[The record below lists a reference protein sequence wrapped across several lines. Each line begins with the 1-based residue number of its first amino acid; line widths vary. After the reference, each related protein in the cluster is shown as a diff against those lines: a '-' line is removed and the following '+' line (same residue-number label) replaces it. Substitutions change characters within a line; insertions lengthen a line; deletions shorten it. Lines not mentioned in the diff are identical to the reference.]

1 MAFFLQSVRLGSP
14 RSQGEGLRLGTV
26 RYLPRGVK
34 KEDYARLDLFD
45 VWLPMLAPSRSL
57 LQQTKNQRESPET
70 FLRRYRAE
78 MKRTEAR
85 QLIQLLAHLAARTP
99 LSVGCFCEDESR
111 CHRSVLFQLI
121 RAAGGPRG

>member
-14 RSQGEGLRLGTV
+14 RSKGEGLRLGTV

-34 KEDYARLDLFD
+34 KEDYARLNQFD
-45 VWLPMLAPSRSL
+45 VWLPMLAPSRTL
-57 LQQTKNQRESPET
+57 LQQIKNQRVSAET

-85 QLIQLLAHLAARTP
+85 QLIQLLAQLAARTP
-99 LSVGCFCEDESR
+99 LSVGCFCEEESR

-121 RAAGGPRG
+121 REAGGPRG